1 VDAGEDQLRQA
12 GGSADGAVVV
22 GAGADAVAGLNGI
35 GGEGG
40 FSFGFLFGFQA
51 FALGDYRG
59 G

>member
-1 VDAGEDQLRQA
+1 MRQA